1 MNIWS
6 YWEGPKPDWVNQCLE
21 SLSRHGGD
29 SVKILSWE
37 DFDKLW
43 KHDRDLPV
51 QDLFVVQKS
60 DFIRAYLLRHY
71 GGVWIDADC
80 LIMKSLE
87 PILKMSE
94 MWDFFYYR
102 QKCSDL
108 SNAFIGARKGSPVA
122 KRFYELVHSRLYKMK
137 FPFLYGSQ
145 PLGWLEIGSVM
156 MNQALDQV
164 NADCLQISAEMVA
177 PYDWNEGEVYFEQS
191 GEKEFEEMNKNYFL
205 CHMLSN
211 QAIKGFEDE
220 TKDKLE
226 HKDSFFS
233 YLVKKSA
240 ENEFCDEQEG
250 G

>member
-6 YWEGPKPDWVNQCLE
+6 YWEGPKPDWVNKCLE
-21 SLSRHGGD
+21 SLSAHGGG
-29 SVKILSWE
+29 SVKILNWE
-37 DFDKLW
+37 DFDELW
-43 KHDRDLPV
+43 KCDRDLPI

-94 MWDFFYYR
+94 LWDFFYYR

-108 SNAFIGARKGSPVA
+108 SNAFIGAKRGSLVA
-122 KRFYELVHSRLYKMK
+122 KRFYEIVHHRLYQMK
-137 FPFLYGSQ
+137 FKYLYGNK
-145 PLGWLEIGSVM
+145 PLGWLEIGSYS
-156 MNQALDQV
+156 MNKALDQV
-164 NADCLQISAEMVA
+164 NADCLQISSEMVA
-177 PYDWNEGEVYFEQS
+177 PYDWNEGEIYFEQRE
-191 GEKEFEEMNKNYFL
+191 EKEFEQINKNNFL

-211 QAIKGFEDE
+211 QAIKGSEDE
-220 TKDKLE
+220 TREKLE

-233 YLVKKSA
+233 YLVKQSA
-240 ENEFCDEQEG
+240 KNFLANQK
-250 G
+250 